1 MPDDFLEEI
10 KEIKRIKTH
19 INGFDENLGG
29 GIPEGH
35 IVLIC
40 GTAGTM
46 KSSLAFN
53 IVYNEAVQ
61 NKKVCL
67 YISLEQSF
75 PSLLKQMVDMNFDL
89 SMVNLVT
96 MSDIS
101 KLNDKIAQ
109 ITNSNKGAIVISD
122 LGAIRKQV
130 EELKVQP
137 GGDWLNVI
145 KNIIKK
151 MKVKVGCHLFILDS
165 LSALYALSNFET
177 PRTQLFHMFEYL
189 RDAGVTSFLISE
201 MPLDESKFA
210 EYEVEDYLSDGIIH
224 VQLTKRYRKVT
235 REISIPKMRATRCN
249 LDIFTLEF
257 KNDKFYALY
266 GGKTPL
272 V

>member
-10 KEIKRIKTH
+10 KDIKRIKTH
-19 INGFDENLGG
+19 INGLDENLGG
-29 GIPEGH
+29 GIPVGH

-46 KSSLAFN
+46 KSSIAFN
-53 IVYNEAVQ
+53 MVYNEAL
-61 NKKVCL
+61 NGKVGL

-75 PSLLKQMVDMNFDL
+75 PSLLTQMVDMNFDM
-89 SMVNLVT
+89 SQINLVT
-96 MSDIS
+96 MADIS
-101 KLNDKIAQ
+101 KLNDKIAE
-109 ITNSNKGAIVISD
+109 IASSNKGSIVMSD

-130 EELKVQP
+130 EELKVSP

-151 MKVKVGCHLFILDS
+151 LKAKVGCDLFILDS
-165 LSALYALSNFET
+165 LSALYALSNFEK

-189 RDAGVTSFLISE
+189 RDANLTSFLISE
-201 MPLDESKFA
+201 MPLDESKYA

-224 VQLTKRYRKVT
+224 VQLTKRYRRVT
-235 REISIPKMRATRCN
+235 REISIPKMRATKCN
-249 LDIFTLEF
+249 LDIFTLEY

>member
-19 INGFDENLGG
+19 IIGLDENLGG

-35 IVLIC
+35 IVLLS

-46 KSSLAFN
+46 KSSIAFN
-53 IVYNEAVQ
+53 VMYNETLN
-61 NKKVCL
+61 NKKIGL
-67 YISLEQSF
+67 YLSLEQSF
-75 PSLLKQMVDMNFDL
+75 PSLLKQMIDMSYDL
-89 SMVNLVT
+89 SMINLVT
-96 MSDIS
+96 LADIS
-101 KLNDKIAQ
+101 KLNDKIAE
-109 ITNSNKGAIVISD
+109 ITTSNKGSMVISD

-130 EELKVQP
+130 EELKVGP
-137 GGDWLNVI
+137 AGDWLNVI

-151 MKVKVGCHLFILDS
+151 LKSKVGCDIFVLDS

-177 PRTQLFHMFEYL
+177 PRTQLFHLFEYL
-189 RDAGVTSFLISE
+189 RDSGLTSFLISE
-201 MPLDESKFA
+201 MPLDESKYA
-210 EYEVEDYLSDGIIH
+210 QYEVEDYLCDGIIH

-235 REISIPKMRATRCN
+235 REISVPKMRATMCN

-257 KNDKFYALY
+257 KNNKFYALY

>member
-1 MPDDFLEEI
+1 MSDDFLEQL

-19 INGFDENLGG
+19 ILGLDENLGG

-35 IVLIC
+35 IVLIS

-53 IVYNEAVQ
+53 ILYNEAL
-61 NKKVCL
+61 NSKKIGL
-67 YISLEQSF
+67 YLSLEQSF
-75 PSLLKQMVDMNFDL
+75 PSLLKQMIDMNYDL
-89 SMVNLVT
+89 SMINLVT
-96 MSDIS
+96 LADIS
-101 KLNDKIAQ
+101 KLNDRIAE
-109 ITNSNKGAIVISD
+109 ITSSNKGTLVISD

-130 EELKVQP
+130 EELKVGP

-145 KNIIKK
+145 KNIVKK
-151 MKVKVGCHLFILDS
+151 LKAKVGCDLFVLDS
-165 LSALYALSNFET
+165 LSALYALSNFDT
-177 PRTQLFHMFEYL
+177 PRTQLFHLFEYL
-189 RDAGVTSFLISE
+189 RDNELTSFLVSE
-201 MPLDESKFA
+201 MPLDESRYA
-210 EYEVEDYLSDGIIH
+210 QYEVEDYLSDGIIH
-224 VQLTKRYRKVT
+224 VMLTKRYRKVT
-235 REISIPKMRATRCN
+235 REISVPKMRATRSN

>member
-1 MPDDFLEEI
+1 MQDDFLEQI
-10 KEIKRIKTH
+10 KDIKRIKTH
-19 INGFDENLGG
+19 INGLDENIGG

-46 KSSLAFN
+46 KSSVAFN
-53 IVYNEAVQ
+53 IIYNEALAGK
-61 NKKVCL
+61 NSL

-75 PSLLKQMVDMNFDL
+75 SSLLKQMVDMDYDM
-89 SMVNLVT
+89 SMINLVT

-101 KLNDKIAQ
+101 KLNDKIAEMS
-109 ITNSNKGAIVISD
+109 TSTKGSIVMSD

-130 EELKVQP
+130 EELKVSP

-151 MKVKVGCHLFILDS
+151 LQAKVGCHIFVLDS
-165 LSALYALSNFET
+165 LSALYAVSNFDQ
-177 PRTQLFHMFEYL
+177 PRTQLFHLFESI
-189 RDAGVTSFLISE
+189 RDANITAFLISE
-201 MPLDESKFA
+201 MPLDESKYA
-210 EYEVEDYLSDGIIH
+210 EYEVEDYLADGIIH
-224 VQLTKRYRKVT
+224 VQLSKRYRKVT
-235 REISIPKMRATRCN
+235 REISVPKMRATKGN
-249 LDIFTLEF
+249 LDIFTLEY
-257 KNDKFYALY
+257 KNNQFYALY

>member
-1 MPDDFLEEI
+1 MPDDFLEQL
-10 KEIKRIKTH
+10 KDIKRIKTH
-19 INGFDENLGG
+19 VHGLDENLGG

-35 IVLIC
+35 IVLVC

-46 KSSLAFN
+46 KSSIAFN
-53 IVYNEAVQ
+53 IIYNEALN
-61 NKKVCL
+61 NKRTSL
-67 YISLEQSF
+67 YISLEQSSE
-75 PSLLKQMVDMNFDL
+75 SLLKQMVDMNFDL
-89 SMVNLVT
+89 SMVNLVS
-96 MSDIS
+96 MDDIS
-101 KLNDKIAQ
+101 KLNDKIAS
-109 ITNSNKGAIVISD
+109 IASSDKGSIVMSD

-151 MKVKVGCHLFILDS
+151 LRAKVGCDIFVLDS
-165 LSALYALSNFET
+165 LSALYALSNFEN

-189 RDAGVTSFLISE
+189 RDSSVTSLLLSE
-201 MPLDESKFA
+201 MPLDESKYA

-235 REISIPKMRATRCN
+235 REISVPKMRATKCN

-266 GGKTPL
+266 GGRTPL